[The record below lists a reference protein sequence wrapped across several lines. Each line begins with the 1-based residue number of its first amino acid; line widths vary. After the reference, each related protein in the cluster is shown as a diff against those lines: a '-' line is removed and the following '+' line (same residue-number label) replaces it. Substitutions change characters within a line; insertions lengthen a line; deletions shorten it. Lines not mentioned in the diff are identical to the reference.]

1 MTDKKDIF
9 RDTNVL
15 TGRLFM
21 EAEERIDEARIAQ
34 EDRERNLTQ
43 KQIDTALRAARP
55 FMK

>member
-21 EAEERIDEARIAQ
+21 EAEVRIVEARIAQ

-43 KQIDTALRAARP
+43 KQIDAALRAARP